1 MHYIRIYDFNENI
14 DDQVIEILDNIKN
27 LKLRFNHRSSYE
39 WRW

>member
-27 LKLRFNHRSSYE
+27 PRIAF
-39 WRW
+39 